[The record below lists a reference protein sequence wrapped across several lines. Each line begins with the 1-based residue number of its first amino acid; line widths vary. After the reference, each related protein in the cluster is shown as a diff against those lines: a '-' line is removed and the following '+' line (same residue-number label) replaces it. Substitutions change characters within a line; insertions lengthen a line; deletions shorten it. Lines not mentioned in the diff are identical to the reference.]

1 VEKKFQQKLVKAGIL
16 VIKKKEI
23 LNMLRECIVNLNIEE
38 IKQTCQ
44 DALAVG
50 IPPVKAITEGMAEG
64 MNIVGERYEAG
75 EYFLSELIVAG
86 EVMKEGMKVLEP
98 HLKKAEIKKLGK
110 VVLAT
115 VKGDIH
121 DIGKNIVATLLDAA
135 GFEVIDLGVD
145 VSAEKFLETVR
156 TQNPD
161 ILAMSA
167 LVTTTMPEM
176 ENVIKK
182 LAKAGQRKKVKVIV
196 GGAPLTEGYAEII
209 GADGYSSDALAGVNI
224 CKKWISQRIK

>member
-1 VEKKFQQKLVKAGIL
+1 MKMKE
-16 VIKKKEI
+16 KEI
-23 LNMLRECIVNLNIEE
+23 LNRLGECIVNLDMEGI
-38 IKQTCQ
+38 QQACQ

-50 IPPVKAITEGMAEG
+50 ISPVKAITEGMAKG
-64 MNIVGERYEAG
+64 MNIVGEKYEAG
-75 EYFLSELIVAG
+75 EYFLSELIMAG
-86 EVMKEGMKVLEP
+86 EVMKEGTKILEP
-98 HLKKAEIKKLGK
+98 HLKKAEMKKLGK

-135 GFEVIDLGVD
+135 GFEVIDIGVD
-145 VSAEKFLETVR
+145 VSVEKFLETVR
-156 TQNPD
+156 TQKPD

-176 ENVIKK
+176 KNVMEE
-182 LAKAGQRKKVKVIV
+182 LVKAGQRRKVKVIV

-209 GADGYSSDALAGVNI
+209 GADAYAPDALAGVNI
-224 CKKWISQRIK
+224 CKKWISQRK